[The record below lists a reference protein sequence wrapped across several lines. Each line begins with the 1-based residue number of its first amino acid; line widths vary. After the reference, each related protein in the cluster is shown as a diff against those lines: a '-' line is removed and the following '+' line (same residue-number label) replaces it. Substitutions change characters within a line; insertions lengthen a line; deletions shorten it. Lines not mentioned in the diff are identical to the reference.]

1 MATPSLSERVAQLYN
16 KIGDEQRLPYKL
28 SHARQPNVSE
38 PHNHQ
43 RVIAYGKEHVSGFFD
58 RAARAVKHSEKSREP

>member
-1 MATPSLSERVAQLYN
+1 MGTPSLSERVAQLYS
-16 KIGDEQRLPYKL
+16 KIGDEERLPYKL

-38 PHNHQ
+38 PHEHQ

-58 RAARAVKHSEKSREP
+58 RAARVVKQFGKK